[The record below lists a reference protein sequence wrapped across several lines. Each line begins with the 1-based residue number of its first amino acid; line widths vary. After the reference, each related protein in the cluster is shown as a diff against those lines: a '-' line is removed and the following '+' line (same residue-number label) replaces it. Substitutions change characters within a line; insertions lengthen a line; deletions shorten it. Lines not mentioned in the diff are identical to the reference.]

1 MIGIDRWLT
10 DAVIETV
17 CFNPSP
23 NPAFV
28 AMTPKVKPFFV
39 NVTVFGKV
47 KGSFASVI
55 NALWVFR
62 VGEEHNDRQDL
73 IAAFR
78 RPWPCDVQSVDV
90 AR

>member
-1 MIGIDRWLT
+1 M
-10 DAVIETV
+10 VETV
-17 CFNPSP
+17 GFNPSP

-28 AMTPKVKPFFV
+28 AMTPEIKPFFV
-39 NVTVFGKV
+39 NVTVFGEV
-47 KGSFASVI
+47 KGSFAGVI
-55 NALWVFR
+55 NALWMLR
-62 VGEEHNDRQDL
+62 ICEPRDDGIDL